1 MTRVLIIDDHPIV
14 LQGCRRILSDLGI
27 ADVVEADSVA
37 LGYRRALRMRP
48 EIIVT
53 DLTFV
58 GDDLAGLALMK
69 RIAARLPASRL
80 MVFSMHNDPAIV
92 SQALSSGALCYVLKD
107 APSGEFATAFERIL
121 EGKPHLAHDLAVS
134 VAMLRSKLAHRLPGL
149 TERENQI
156 FQLLGAG
163 NGYDR
168 IAARLGIT
176 VKTITNATSIMR
188 EKLGLASLAEL
199 ISYARK

>member
-1 MTRVLIIDDHPIV
+1 
-14 LQGCRRILSDLGI
+14 
-27 ADVVEADSVA
+27 
-37 LGYRRALRMRP
+37 MRP

-149 TERENQI
+149 TERENEI
-156 FQLLGAG
+156 FQLLGAATVTTG
-163 NGYDR
+163 SPPASHHGQDHHQRDVHNARETRNGF
-168 IAARLGIT
+168 ARGADFLCPQISA
-176 VKTITNATSIMR
+176 VQQCAYCFLRLSDW
-188 EKLGLASLAEL
+188 ESSLP
-199 ISYARK
+199 